1 MNTPNFIFMQLIGN
15 QTEWAKAYA
24 LLHIINEGNIYFYK
38 DNFQNEYSFYPVSK
52 LIRND
57 ECGKITYQL
66 TPTEVLVR
74 RGEETQRM
82 PRIKCKNAATE
93 ILSTLQTPKES
104 DYSVSNCDPILETLH
119 YTWFQSTADDKSDF
133 SVIYF
138 DPEKEIAQRQEITV
152 CIKSKWNILPANRA
166 NNLKYD
172 IQNVKF
178 SNPESNRIN
187 RIDGAQEVQ
196 QRLTEIYRL
205 GGKLKYTTTENKFF
219 LENLCMID
227 LHFPKLLAEI
237 TRLFYTTGL
246 SAIPE
251 ILTLIK

>member
-93 ILSTLQTPKES
+93 ILSTLQETKEN
-104 DYSVSNCDPILETLH
+104 DYSVP
-119 YTWFQSTADDKSDF
+119 
-133 SVIYF
+133 
-138 DPEKEIAQRQEITV
+138 
-152 CIKSKWNILPANRA
+152 
-166 NNLKYD
+166 
-172 IQNVKF
+172 
-178 SNPESNRIN
+178 
-187 RIDGAQEVQ
+187 
-196 QRLTEIYRL
+196 
-205 GGKLKYTTTENKFF
+205 
-219 LENLCMID
+219 
-227 LHFPKLLAEI
+227 
-237 TRLFYTTGL
+237 
-246 SAIPE
+246 
-251 ILTLIK
+251 